1 MFHFF
6 TETIPAFIESVLE
19 WFRQLPYNLGFVIGK
34 AIGHIIKFGLDL
46 WNFATVTVPEFIS
59 QVITFFSQ
67 LPSKIWAW
75 LVEATTKLKQFFADM
90 VILGITKTTE
100 FITNVINFIKELPG
114 KIWEWL
120 QNTMRKISEFFANA
134 VNTAKTKA
142 NEFLSN
148 VINVIRN
155 LPSQIASWLSNA
167 VQKVISWGSDM
178 VSKGRQAASDLFS
191 AIVNKVREIPSQMLS
206 IGSNIVSGIWSGISG
221 SIGWITSKVREFARG
236 ILDGIKSALGIHS
249 PSTVFEQEVGKNMAL
264 GVGEGFVNAMDNVK
278 REMQEAIPTNF
289 DTDLNMLP
297 SSANSISNI
306 KNTSEAGNNG
316 VFGKL
321 DSILSLL
328 AYYIPALQNRQLC
341 LDTGVL
347 VGELTPPI
355 NRELARIEMS
365 KERGR

>member
-1 MFHFF
+1 
-6 TETIPAFIESVLE
+6 
-19 WFRQLPYNLGFVIGK
+19 
-34 AIGHIIKFGLDL
+34 LDL

-67 LPSKIWAW
+67 LPGKIWVW
-75 LVEATTKLKQFFADM
+75 LVEATTKLKQFFEDM
-90 VILGITKTTE
+90 VTLGITKTSE
-100 FITNVINFIKELPG
+100 FITNIINYIKELPS

-120 QNTMRKISEFFANA
+120 SNAFQKVVIWGSNMISKGSEIASNFM
-134 VNTAKTKA
+134 AK
-142 NEFLSN
+142 
-148 VINVIRN
+148 VINQVKE
-155 LPSQIASWLSNA
+155 LPSKIWTWLSNA

-178 VSKGRQAASDLFS
+178 VSKGRQAASDLFN

-264 GVGEGFVNAMDNVK
+264 GVGEGFINAMDSVK
-278 REMQEAIPTNF
+278 KEMQKAIPTNF
-289 DTDLNMLP
+289 DTNLNMLP
-297 SSANSISNI
+297 SSANFISNI

-316 VFGKL
+316 IFGKL

-328 AYYIPALQNRQLC
+328 EYYIPALQNRQLC

-355 NRELARIEMS
+355 NRELAKIETS
-365 KERGR
+365 RERGR